1 MSQGVL
7 VSLKPN
13 GREGPLIS
21 VKCLSEISLDR
32 EEEAEGNVITYLES
46 GVYIRQEN
54 ILVLYLG
61 KRTRLYSNVR
71 LRQ

>member
-1 MSQGVL
+1 M
-7 VSLKPN
+7 
-13 GREGPLIS
+13 EGPLIS

-32 EEEAEGNVITYLES
+32 EEEAEGNIITYLES

-54 ILVLYLG
+54 STCAIFEE
-61 KRTRLYSNVR
+61 RTRLYSNVR